1 MALFRS
7 RDRIVDFSGVLIFSG
22 VSVGDCTGV
31 VSIDV
36 AGVGDVILIVGV
48 DFGGFTGFIG
58 FAFFVISVMVVVP
71 ESGITNKAKPLKTK
85 NQTDNPQQHRCHKK

>member
-7 RDRIVDFSGVLIFSG
+7 RDLIFDFSGVSVFSG
-22 VSVGDCTGV
+22 VLVGDCTGV

-48 DFGGFTGFIG
+48 DF
-58 FAFFVISVMVVVP
+58 
-71 ESGITNKAKPLKTK
+71 
-85 NQTDNPQQHRCHKK
+85 

>member
-7 RDRIVDFSGVLIFSG
+7 RDWIVDFSGVLVFSG
-22 VSVGDCTGV
+22 VRVGDCTGV

-48 DFGGFTGFIG
+48 DFGGFAGFIG
-58 FAFFVISVMVVVP
+58 FALCVISVIVVVP
-71 ESGITNKAKPLKTK
+71 ESGMKTYGAVLSE
-85 NQTDNPQQHRCHKK
+85 